1 MAKGKSSKSSGKTSA
16 GIHSNVS
23 RSLVNAMR
31 ADYMASSDRLMNQ
44 LRAHK
49 KGKRVMVTMANPNKE
64 EATKGKAFIR
74 VPAST
79 VWRDPKQPI
88 YSV

>member
-23 RSLVNAMR
+23 RSLVNAIR
-31 ADYMASSDRLMNQ
+31 ADYMASPERLINQ
-44 LRAHK
+44 LRAFR
-49 KGKRVMVTMANPNKE
+49 KGKRVMVTIANPNKE
-64 EATKGKAFIR
+64 EAAKGKAFIR

-79 VWRDPKQPI
+79 IWRDPKQ
-88 YSV
+88 SSFN

>member
-16 GIHSNVS
+16 GVHSNVS
-23 RSLVNAMR
+23 RKLTNAIR
-31 ADYMASSDRLMNQ
+31 SEYLNSPERLINQ

-49 KGKRVMVTMANPNKE
+49 QGKRVVVTIANPNKE
-64 EATKGKAFIR
+64 EAAKGKAFMR

-79 VWRDPKQPI
+79 IWRDPRAFNA
-88 YSV
+88 

>member
-23 RSLVNAMR
+23 RSLKNSMR
-31 ADYMASSDRLMNQ
+31 ADYMASSERLVNQ
-44 LRAHK
+44 LRAFR
-49 KGKRVMVTMANPNKE
+49 KGKRVMLTIANPNKD
-64 EATKGKAFIR
+64 EAAKGKAFIR

-79 VWRDPKQPI
+79 VWRDPKQANFN
-88 YSV
+88 

>member
-16 GIHSNVS
+16 GVHSNVS
-23 RSLVNAMR
+23 RKITNAIR
-31 ADYMASSDRLMNQ
+31 SEYLASPERIMNQ

-64 EATKGKAFIR
+64 EAAKGKAFIR

-79 VWRDPKQPI
+79 VWRDPKLPT

>member
-23 RSLVNAMR
+23 SKTLNAIR
-31 ADYMASSDRLMNQ
+31 ADYMASPERIMNQ
-44 LRAHK
+44 LKAHK
-49 KGKRVMVTMANPNKE
+49 AGKRVMLTIPNPNKNE
-64 EATKGKAFIR
+64 PGKKFIR

-79 VWRDPKQPI
+79 VWRDPKQAS
-88 YSV
+88 YNA

>member
-16 GIHSNVS
+16 GLHSNVA

-31 ADYMASSDRLMNQ
+31 ADYMASSDRIMNQ
-44 LRAHK
+44 LRAYK
-49 KGKRVMVTMANPNKE
+49 KGKRVMLTLANPNKE
-64 EATKGKAFIR
+64 QKNKAFIR

-79 VWRDPKQPI
+79 VWRDPKQG
-88 YSV
+88 SF